1 MNLVL
6 LRRFSEYELLNWF
19 SIAIIL
25 DRSINESWSKKDAP
39 LLQGSCAGTR
49 ATLSQTFGLGHPLGL
64 QCTRRTCELNILEN
78 VWRKSTGLHS
88 FLSNI
93 QSVSFDLLCWI
104 LQLTA
109 ALSRA
114 RCGRA
119 WEVLK
124 ASSALR
130 EGFYRHSRRSES
142 SPSPSAWRRNSLKS
156 WSRQVRLLR
165 KPAQKYQY

>member
-1 MNLVL
+1 MA
-6 LRRFSEYELLNWF
+6 SWF

-64 QCTRRTCELNILEN
+64 QSTRRTCELNILEN
-78 VWRKSTGLHS
+78 IWRKSTGLHS
-88 FLSNI
+88 FLSSI
-93 QSVSFDLLCWI
+93 QSVSFDLIWI

-109 ALSRA
+109 ALLRA

-124 ASSALR
+124 ASSAPR